1 MKKHKITFFL
11 HKLLFPKYHASL
23 KRAFTISREY
33 ELNSPDKAK
42 REVGED
48 IFKHIAFR
56 N

>member
-1 MKKHKITFFL
+1 MKNKKITWYL

-23 KRAFTISREY
+23 TRAFTISREY
-33 ELNSPDKAK
+33 MVKSPDSIK

-56 N
+56 

>member
-1 MKKHKITFFL
+1 MKIKWWL

-23 KRAFTISREY
+23 TRAFSISRAY
-33 ELNSPDKAK
+33 MIKSPDEVK

-56 N
+56 K